1 MTAVQRVSVIGSGI
15 VGETLAN
22 GFLAHGWEVM
32 RGSRD
37 PGKLADWSHGAGE
50 SASTGNLAACAAHA
64 DLVVLAVKGTGAES
78 ALALC
83 GEGALDGKVV
93 IDTTNPI
100 ADAAPEDGVL
110 SFFTG
115 RDESLMERLQ
125 AAAPAARFVK
135 AFSCVGSALMVD
147 PQLPGGPPTMFVC
160 GDDAEAKSRVSSV
173 LEDFGWEVED
183 LGTAK
188 AARAIE
194 PLCILWCIP
203 GFRDGDWV
211 HALKM
216 LRP

>member
-1 MTAVQRVSVIGSGI
+1 MATRQISVIGSGI

-22 GFLAHGWEVM
+22 GLLAHGWEVM

-37 PGKLADWSHGAGE
+37 PSKLATWKEAAGPA
-50 SASTGNLAACAAHA
+50 ASTGDFAACAAYG
-64 DLVVLAVKGTGAES
+64 DLVVLAVKGTAAES
-78 ALALC
+78 AVELC
-83 GEGALDGKVV
+83 GTGALAGKIV

-115 RDESLMERLQ
+115 QNESLMGRLQ
-125 AAAPAARFVK
+125 QRAPAARFVK
-135 AFSCVGSALMVD
+135 AFSSVGAALMVD
-147 PQLPGGPPTMFVC
+147 PQLPGGPPTMFIC
-160 GDDAEAKSRVSSV
+160 GDDAEAKRQVRS
-173 LEDFGWEVED
+173 LLADFGWETDD

-194 PLCILWCIP
+194 PLCKLWCIP
-203 GFRDGDWV
+203 GFRDNDWF
-211 HALKM
+211 HAFKM